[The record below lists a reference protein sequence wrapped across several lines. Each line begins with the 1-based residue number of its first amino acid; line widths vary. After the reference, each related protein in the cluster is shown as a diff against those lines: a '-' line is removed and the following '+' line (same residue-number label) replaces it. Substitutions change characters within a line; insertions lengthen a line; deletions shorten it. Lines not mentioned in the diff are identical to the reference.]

1 MKKIITTRLPVEKKI
16 AEELEQIVIKSISNQ
31 TSKNNKGSLVRTH
44 EPNGY
49 NPIDTY
55 LEILNIINYLKIDS
69 SRIASQ
75 FEKND
80 LAKIF
85 VTESVS
91 QYEIDKFLDLIGDK
105 LIGIIIHTNEYYL
118 ENISLIKI
126 YDQSEDSILEN
137 IKRVFCEDDIIDDD
151 NKFIFEGIKG
161 LENILSPQKI
171 KELKDQLYKTYVTKY
186 NDEEY
191 FGEYWGITY
200 RITITNG
207 ITKKDL
213 IGNDNLNGDK
223 ILDILIENKNG
234 TLYYDGEI
242 DNHYNFTG
250 IDFEPENHKDSD
262 LKSKIREHVLKWDF
276 DSEPILQEFL
286 INNNFDVE
294 ILEKTFGGNKENLR
308 E

>member
-151 NKFIFEGIKG
+151 NKF
-161 LENILSPQKI
+161 
-171 KELKDQLYKTYVTKY
+171 
-186 NDEEY
+186 
-191 FGEYWGITY
+191 
-200 RITITNG
+200 
-207 ITKKDL
+207 
-213 IGNDNLNGDK
+213 
-223 ILDILIENKNG
+223 
-234 TLYYDGEI
+234 
-242 DNHYNFTG
+242 
-250 IDFEPENHKDSD
+250 
-262 LKSKIREHVLKWDF
+262 
-276 DSEPILQEFL
+276 
-286 INNNFDVE
+286 
-294 ILEKTFGGNKENLR
+294 
-308 E
+308 

>member
-16 AEELEQIVIKSISNQ
+16 AEELEQIVIKSISDQ

-49 NPIDTY
+49 NPIDKY

-186 NDEEY
+186 NDDEY

-286 INNNFDVE
+286 INNKFDVE